1 MVKLGGKKFS
11 TSWFSI
17 TMFRKSFQLKIVGE
31 VVKIVG
37 EVVKIVGEVVKIV
50 GEVVKIVGSHPLQ
63 TRL

>member
-1 MVKLGGKKFS
+1 MVFNHNVPKKFS
-11 TSWFSI
+11 TFWQFNTSNFV
-17 TMFRKSFQLKIVGE
+17 KIVGE